1 MQVVACVFAVLAL
14 AGWALAYR
22 LHIAKVDHVCP
33 TESPSKA
40 VLLNFA
46 GLPESI
52 RALRQAPPKTY
63 SRPQGNKPAI
73 IYERIGTAVVYQ
85 ATSAKQ

>member
-1 MQVVACVFAVLAL
+1 MQVAVILFAVLAL

-33 TESPSKA
+33 VEPPTKA
-40 VLLNFA
+40 VLINFS

-52 RALRQAPPKTY
+52 RTLRGPAPKTY
-63 SRPQGNKPAI
+63 SRPRGHNPAI
-73 IYERIGTAVVYQ
+73 VYERIGTAAVYQ
-85 ATSAKQ
+85 ATTAKE